1 MEGQTKVLQNPNAEM
16 YCMVTYSAAAYK
28 SSSHTALLCCVLMC
42 WQNCFHRVLL
52 VEVFACSRQAR
63 QLFIQ
68 DVFFGAHTVIF
79 HVLCPVE
86 LTNIKIE
93 YLQKEWKSQ
102 EFLSLSFETFE
113 LSCFQ
118 WLIRVVLLNRRL
130 LLIILFKTKNGHS
143 LGGECSCCWHRFYQN
158 WSIFHWK

>member
-93 YLQKEWKSQ
+93 YLQERMKITGI
-102 EFLSLSFETFE
+102 F
-113 LSCFQ
+113 
-118 WLIRVVLLNRRL
+118 I
-130 LLIILFKTKNGHS
+130 TK
-143 LGGECSCCWHRFYQN
+143 L
-158 WSIFHWK
+158 